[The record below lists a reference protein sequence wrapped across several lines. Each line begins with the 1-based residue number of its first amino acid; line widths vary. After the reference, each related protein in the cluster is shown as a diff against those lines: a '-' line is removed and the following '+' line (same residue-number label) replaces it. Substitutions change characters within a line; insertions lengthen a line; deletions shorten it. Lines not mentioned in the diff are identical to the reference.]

1 MGPVIGVAPVN
12 GVLAKSHHPLTGLS
26 TKPYGKSAAE
36 QRFLQ
41 EAAKK
46 ISRAMRRMHGGDGL
60 MRLCLYDDNRLG
72 LVEGYTLRDVTR
84 ATAKLPQLRWPFPHG
99 DQLIASLDKM
109 KHAIKD
115 AAEASPRK
123 LITEVKLL
131 SPVAN
136 PPRIIGAPLNYKLH
150 VDEAA
155 DPAIN
160 HGVQL
165 ANFDGFATPIDKHGL
180 FLKSQTGAV
189 GPSEGIEIKFPGRR
203 NDHEIELAVIIG
215 RGGKNIPRDY
225 AFDHIAAYTI
235 GLDMTVRG
243 TEDRSFR
250 KSADGYSVLGPWLV
264 TADEITNPG
273 NLSMYIAVNGEV
285 RQSANTRDMIVPI
298 PDLIARLSN
307 VYALHPGDVIMTGT
321 PEGVSEIQPGDTII
335 ATIEHIGAMEVKV
348 R

>member
-1 MGPVIGVAPVN
+1 
-12 GVLAKSHHPLTGLS
+12 
-26 TKPYGKSAAE
+26 
-36 QRFLQ
+36 
-41 EAAKK
+41 
-46 ISRAMRRMHGGDGL
+46 
-60 MRLCLYDDNRLG
+60 MRLCRYDDNRLG

-84 ATAKLPQLRWPFPHG
+84 AIGKLPQLRWPFPHG
-99 DQLIASLDKM
+99 DQLIASLDTI

-123 LITEVKLL
+123 LVSEVKLL

-160 HGVQL
+160 HGVPL
-165 ANFDGFATPIDKHGL
+165 ANYDGFNTPIDKHGL

-189 GPSEGIEIKFPGRR
+189 GPSEGIEIQFPGRR
-203 NDHEIELAVIIG
+203 NDHEVELAVIIG
-215 RGGKNIPRDY
+215 RGGRNIPRDY
-225 AFDHIAAYTI
+225 AFDHVAAYTI

-250 KSADGYSVLGPWLV
+250 KSADSYSVLGPWLV
-264 TADEITNPG
+264 TKDEIPQPDKL
-273 NLSMYIAVNGEV
+273 NLHIAVNGQI
-285 RQSANTRDMIVPI
+285 RQRANTRDLIVSI
-298 PDLIARLSN
+298 PELISRVSR
-307 VYALHPGDVIMTGT
+307 VYALYPGDVIMTGT

-335 ATIEHIGAMEVKV
+335 ASIEQIGAMEVKV

>member
-1 MGPVIGVAPVN
+1 
-12 GVLAKSHHPLTGLS
+12 
-26 TKPYGKSAAE
+26 
-36 QRFLQ
+36 
-41 EAAKK
+41 
-46 ISRAMRRMHGGDGL
+46 
-60 MRLCLYDDNRLG
+60 MRLCRYDDNRLG

-84 ATAKLPQLRWPFPHG
+84 ATEKLPQLRWPFPHG
-99 DQLIASLDKM
+99 DQLIASLDIM
-109 KHAIKD
+109 RRAIEE

-123 LITEVKLL
+123 LVSEVKLL

-150 VDEAA
+150 VDETA

-160 HGVQL
+160 HGVPL
-165 ANFDGFATPIDKHGL
+165 ANFEGFETPIDKHGL

-225 AFDHIAAYTI
+225 AMDHIAAYTI

-250 KSADGYSVLGPWLV
+250 KSADSYSVLGPWLV
-264 TADEITNPG
+264 TKDEVTGPG
-273 NLSMYIAVNGEV
+273 NLNMHIAVNGEE
-285 RQSANTRDMIVPI
+285 RQSANTRDMIVSI
-298 PDLIARLSN
+298 PDLIARLSR
-307 VYALHPGDVIMTGT
+307 VYALYPGDVIMTGT
-321 PEGVSEIQPGDTII
+321 PEGVSEIKPGDTII
-335 ATIEHIGAMEVKV
+335 ASIEQIGAMEVKV

>member
-1 MGPVIGVAPVN
+1 
-12 GVLAKSHHPLTGLS
+12 
-26 TKPYGKSAAE
+26 
-36 QRFLQ
+36 
-41 EAAKK
+41 
-46 ISRAMRRMHGGDGL
+46 
-60 MRLCLYDDNRLG
+60 MRLCRYDDNRLG

-84 ATAKLPQLRWPFPHG
+84 AAEKLPQLRWPFPHG
-99 DQLIASLDKM
+99 DQLIAWLDTLKR
-109 KHAIKD
+109 AIED
-115 AAEASPRK
+115 AAQASPRK
-123 LITEVKLL
+123 LISEVKLL
-131 SPVAN
+131 SPIAN

-215 RGGKNIPRDY
+215 RGGKNIPREY

-250 KSADGYSVLGPWLV
+250 KSADSYSVLGPWLV
-264 TADEITNPG
+264 TKDEITDPG
-273 NLSMYIAVNGEV
+273 NLNMHIAVNRET
-285 RQSANTRDMIVPI
+285 RQSANTRDMLVPI
-298 PDLIARLSN
+298 PDLIARLSK
-307 VYALHPGDVIMTGT
+307 VYALYPGDVIMTGT

-335 ATIEHIGAMEVKV
+335 ASIEQIGAMEVKV

>member
-1 MGPVIGVAPVN
+1 
-12 GVLAKSHHPLTGLS
+12 
-26 TKPYGKSAAE
+26 
-36 QRFLQ
+36 
-41 EAAKK
+41 
-46 ISRAMRRMHGGDGL
+46 
-60 MRLCLYDDNRLG
+60 MRLCRYDDNRLG

-84 ATAKLPQLRWPFPHG
+84 ATEKLPQLRWPFPHG
-99 DQLIASLDKM
+99 DQLIASLDTI

-123 LITEVKLL
+123 LVSDVKLL

-155 DPAIN
+155 DPAIH

-165 ANFDGFATPIDKHGL
+165 ANYDGFATPIDKHGL

-189 GPSEGIEIKFPGRR
+189 GPGDGIEIRFPGRR
-203 NDHEIELAVIIG
+203 NDHEVELAVIIG
-215 RGGKNIPRDY
+215 RGGRNIPRDY
-225 AFDHIAAYTI
+225 ALDHVAAYTI

-250 KSADGYSVLGPWLV
+250 KSADSYSVLGPWLV
-264 TADEITNPG
+264 TKDEIPQPDRL
-273 NLSMYIAVNGEV
+273 NLRIAVNGKI
-285 RQSANTRDMIVPI
+285 RQSANTRDLIVPI
-298 PDLIARLSN
+298 PDLISRVSHI
-307 VYALHPGDVIMTGT
+307 YALYPGDVIMTGT
-321 PEGVSEIQPGDTII
+321 PDGVAEVQPGDTLI
-335 ATIEHIGAMEVKV
+335 ASIDGIGAMEVKV

>member
-1 MGPVIGVAPVN
+1 
-12 GVLAKSHHPLTGLS
+12 
-26 TKPYGKSAAE
+26 
-36 QRFLQ
+36 
-41 EAAKK
+41 
-46 ISRAMRRMHGGDGL
+46 
-60 MRLCLYDDNRLG
+60 MRLCRYDDNRLG

-84 ATAKLPQLRWPFPHG
+84 ATEKLPQLRWPFPHG
-99 DQLIASLDKM
+99 DQLIASLDTI

-123 LITEVKLL
+123 LVSDVKLL

-150 VDEAA
+150 VGEAA
-155 DPAIN
+155 DPAIH

-165 ANFDGFATPIDKHGL
+165 SNYDGFATPIDKHGL

-189 GPSEGIEIKFPGRR
+189 GPGEGIEIRFPGRR
-203 NDHEIELAVIIG
+203 NDHEVELAVIVG
-215 RGGKNIPRDY
+215 RGGRNIPLDY
-225 AFDHIAAYTI
+225 ALDHVAAYTI

-264 TADEITNPG
+264 TKDEIPQPG
-273 NLSMYIAVNGEV
+273 ELNLRISVNGQI
-285 RQSANTRDMIVPI
+285 RQSANTRDLIVPI
-298 PDLIARLSN
+298 PDLISRVSHI
-307 VYALHPGDVIMTGT
+307 YALYPGDVIMTGT
-321 PEGVSEIQPGDTII
+321 PEGVAEVQPGDTLI
-335 ATIEHIGAMEVKV
+335 ASIDGIGAMEVKV

>member
-1 MGPVIGVAPVN
+1 
-12 GVLAKSHHPLTGLS
+12 
-26 TKPYGKSAAE
+26 
-36 QRFLQ
+36 
-41 EAAKK
+41 
-46 ISRAMRRMHGGDGL
+46 
-60 MRLCLYDDNRLG
+60 MRLCRYDDNRLG

-84 ATAKLPQLRWPFPHG
+84 AIGTLPQLRWPFPHG
-99 DQLIASLDKM
+99 DQLIASLDTI

-123 LITEVKLL
+123 LVSEVKLL

-160 HGVQL
+160 HGVPL
-165 ANFDGFATPIDKHGL
+165 ANYDGFNTPIDKHGL

-189 GPSEGIEIKFPGRR
+189 GPSAGIEIQFPGRR
-203 NDHEIELAVIIG
+203 NDHEVELAVIIG

-225 AFDHIAAYTI
+225 AFDHVAAYTI

-250 KSADGYSVLGPWLV
+250 KSADSYSVLGPWLV
-264 TADEITNPG
+264 TKDEIPQPDKL
-273 NLSMYIAVNGEV
+273 NLHIAVNGQI
-285 RQSANTRDMIVPI
+285 RQRANTRDLIVSI
-298 PDLIARLSN
+298 PELISRVSH
-307 VYALHPGDVIMTGT
+307 VYALYPGDVIMTGT
-321 PEGVSEIQPGDTII
+321 PEGVAEVQPGDTLI
-335 ATIEHIGAMEVKV
+335 ASIDGIGAMEVKV

>member
-1 MGPVIGVAPVN
+1 
-12 GVLAKSHHPLTGLS
+12 
-26 TKPYGKSAAE
+26 
-36 QRFLQ
+36 
-41 EAAKK
+41 
-46 ISRAMRRMHGGDGL
+46 
-60 MRLCLYDDNRLG
+60 MRLCRYDDNRLG

-84 ATAKLPQLRWPFPHG
+84 AIGKLPQLRWPFPHG
-99 DQLIASLDKM
+99 DQLIASLDTI

-123 LITEVKLL
+123 LVSEVKLL

-160 HGVQL
+160 HGVPL
-165 ANFDGFATPIDKHGL
+165 ANFDGFDTPIDKHGL
-180 FLKSQTGAV
+180 FLKSQTGSV
-189 GPSEGIEIKFPGRR
+189 GPGEGIEIKFPGRR

-215 RGGKNIPRDY
+215 RGGRNIPRDY
-225 AFDHIAAYTI
+225 AFDHVAAYTI

-250 KSADGYSVLGPWLV
+250 KSADSYSVLGPWLV
-264 TADEITNPG
+264 TKDEIPQPDKL
-273 NLSMYIAVNGEV
+273 NLHIAVNGQI
-285 RQSANTRDMIVPI
+285 RQRANTRDLIVSI
-298 PDLIARLSN
+298 PELISRVSR
-307 VYALHPGDVIMTGT
+307 VYALYPGDVIMTGT

-335 ATIEHIGAMEVKV
+335 ASIEQIGAMEVKV

>member
-1 MGPVIGVAPVN
+1 
-12 GVLAKSHHPLTGLS
+12 
-26 TKPYGKSAAE
+26 
-36 QRFLQ
+36 
-41 EAAKK
+41 
-46 ISRAMRRMHGGDGL
+46 
-60 MRLCLYDDNRLG
+60 MRLCRYDDNRLG

-84 ATAKLPQLRWPFPHG
+84 ATEKLPQLRWPFPHG
-99 DQLIASLDKM
+99 DQLIASLDTM
-109 KHAIKD
+109 RNAIRD

-123 LITEVKLL
+123 LVSEVKLL

-150 VDEAA
+150 VDETA

-160 HGVQL
+160 HGVPL

-180 FLKSQTGAV
+180 FLKSQTGAA
-189 GPSEGIEIKFPGRR
+189 GPGEGIEIKFPGRR

-215 RGGKNIPRDY
+215 RGGKNIPRGY
-225 AFDHIAAYTI
+225 AMDHITAYTIALAHVAGYAI

-250 KSADGYSVLGPWLV
+250 KSADSYSLLGPWLV
-264 TADEITNPG
+264 TVDEIADPG
-273 NLSMYIAVNGEV
+273 NLHMHMAVNGEI
-285 RQSANTRDMIVPI
+285 RQNANTRDMLVPI

-307 VYALHPGDVIMTGT
+307 IYALHPGDVIMTGT

-335 ATIEHIGAMEVKV
+335 ATIEQIGAMEVKV

>member
-1 MGPVIGVAPVN
+1 
-12 GVLAKSHHPLTGLS
+12 
-26 TKPYGKSAAE
+26 
-36 QRFLQ
+36 
-41 EAAKK
+41 
-46 ISRAMRRMHGGDGL
+46 
-60 MRLCLYDDNRLG
+60 MRLCRYDDGRLG
-72 LVEGYTLRDVTR
+72 LVEGYTLRDATR
-84 ATAKLPQLRWPFPHG
+84 AIEKLPQLRWPFPHG
-99 DQLIASLDKM
+99 DQLIASLGTM

-115 AAEASPRK
+115 AASASPRRQ
-123 LITEVKLL
+123 ISDVKLL
-131 SPVAN
+131 SPIAN

-155 DPAIN
+155 DPAIH

-165 ANFDGFATPIDKHGL
+165 ANYDGFETPIDKHGL

-225 AFDHIAAYTI
+225 AMDHIAAYCI

-250 KSADGYSVLGPWLV
+250 KSADSYSVLGPWLV
-264 TADEITNPG
+264 TADEIADPG
-273 NLSMYIAVNGEV
+273 NLNMRVSVNGKI
-285 RQSANTRDMIVPI
+285 RQDANTRDMLVPI
-298 PDLIARLSN
+298 PDLIARLSKI
-307 VYALHPGDVIMTGT
+307 YALYPGDVIMTGT

-335 ATIEHIGAMEVKV
+335 ASIDQIGAMEVKV

>member
-1 MGPVIGVAPVN
+1 
-12 GVLAKSHHPLTGLS
+12 
-26 TKPYGKSAAE
+26 
-36 QRFLQ
+36 
-41 EAAKK
+41 
-46 ISRAMRRMHGGDGL
+46 
-60 MRLCLYDDNRLG
+60 MRLCRYDDNRLG
-72 LVEGYTLRDVTR
+72 LVEGYTLRDCTR
-84 ATAKLPQLRWPFPHG
+84 ATEKLPQLRWPYPHG
-99 DQLIASLDKM
+99 DQLIASLDSLR
-109 KHAIKD
+109 HAIKD

-123 LITEVKLL
+123 LVSEVKLL

-150 VDEAA
+150 VEETA

-203 NDHEIELAVIIG
+203 NDHEVELAVIIG
-215 RGGKNIPRDY
+215 RGGKDIPREY
-225 AFDHIAAYTI
+225 AMDHIAAYTI

-250 KSADGYSVLGPWLV
+250 KSADSYSVLGPWLV
-264 TADEITNPG
+264 TKDEIPQPDEL
-273 NLSMYIAVNGEV
+273 NLHISVNGTV
-285 RQSANTRDMIVPI
+285 RQSANTRDLIVPI
-298 PDLIARLSN
+298 PDLISRLSHI
-307 VYALHPGDVIMTGT
+307 YALYPGDVIMTGT
-321 PEGVSEIQPGDTII
+321 PEGVAEVQPGDTLI
-335 ATIEHIGAMEVKV
+335 ASVDEIGAMEIKV